1 MCGAALPS
9 LRDDDRPARSGRRL
23 HAFVHLCLCALLVAR
38 VSGDEVID
46 RVLAVVAGDLIML
59 SDVRAARDLGLVDPG
74 AAPDPDRAVLLQ
86 LIDRALILNEVDR
99 YAPPEPNADSV
110 DRAIDT
116 VRGRFASRQA
126 FEAALSRVGLDEGQ
140 VRAVLRQ
147 NLRIRAY
154 LDQRFVAETPER
166 SRAIIDSW
174 VAGLRGRAEIV
185 DLYTPS
191 SKP

>member
-1 MCGAALPS
+1 MCSLLVLTAVSGAA
-9 LRDDDRPARSGRRL
+9 A
-23 HAFVHLCLCALLVAR
+23 
-38 VSGDEVID
+38 DEIID

-74 AAPDPDRAVLLQ
+74 EAPDPDRSVLLQ
-86 LIDRALILNEVDR
+86 LIDRSLILNEVDR
-99 YAPPEPNADSV
+99 YAPPEPNADAV
-110 DRAIDT
+110 ARAIDT
-116 VRGRFASRQA
+116 VRGRFVSRQA

-140 VRAVLRQ
+140 LRAMVRQ

-174 VAGLRGRAEIV
+174 VAGLRSRAEIV

-191 SKP
+191 KP